1 MTHMKGDIKLKVT
14 EVQVRKVDLNNRT
27 KAYATITFDDCFVV
41 RDIRV
46 VDGRNGLF
54 IAMPSRKRP
63 DGEFRDIAHPIR
75 TETRKMIEDA
85 ILTRFHEEDDL
96 KELEPENTED

>member
-1 MTHMKGDIKLKVT
+1 MKITD
-14 EVQVRKVDLNNRT
+14 VQVRKVDLDNRT
-27 KAYATITFDDCFVV
+27 KAYVTITIDDCFVV

-63 DGEFRDIAHPIR
+63 NGQFRDIAHPIT
-75 TETRKMIEDA
+75 TETRRMIEEAVLAEYGSTKSD
-85 ILTRFHEEDDL
+85 TPEEKSAGDFADDYS
-96 KELEPENTED
+96 DDFA